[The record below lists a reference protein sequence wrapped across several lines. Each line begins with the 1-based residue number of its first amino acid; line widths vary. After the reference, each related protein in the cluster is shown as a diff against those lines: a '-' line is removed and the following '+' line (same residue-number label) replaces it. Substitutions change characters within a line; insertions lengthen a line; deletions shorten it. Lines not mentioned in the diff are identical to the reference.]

1 MLLGASI
8 AVANLSDITA
18 VSTPPIY
25 RCDVHIRLH
34 VYVYYMHYMYY
45 IYMYYMYYMYMCMYM
60 YMYMCYNCIAYSVTS
75 IHTRAL

>member
-25 RCDVHIRLH
+25 RCDAATSISDCMI
-34 VYVYYMHYMYY
+34 VYV
-45 IYMYYMYYMYMCMYM
+45 YYMYYMYMCMYM